1 MTGNEFMEKNLTGK
15 RPALFTSLDQG
26 LWQGG
31 GNTAP
36 INTETLY
43 LQTEAQLREAEIA
56 MQSD

>member
-1 MTGNEFMEKNLTGK
+1 MTGNEFMERNLTGK

-36 INTETLY
+36 FNTETLY